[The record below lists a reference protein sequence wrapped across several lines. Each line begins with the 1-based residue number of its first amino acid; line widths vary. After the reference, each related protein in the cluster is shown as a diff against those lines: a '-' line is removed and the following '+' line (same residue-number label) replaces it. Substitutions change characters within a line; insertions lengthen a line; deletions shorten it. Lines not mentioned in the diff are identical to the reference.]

1 MDSKEGN
8 VYAMDTQTYW
18 APLPSYVVCR
28 GLDGI
33 TIDRY
38 SPWKQN
44 VGDGAMLMHTGL
56 WALDYGLWV
65 RGSGLW
71 ALGSGL

>member
-1 MDSKEGN
+1 MGPNDMG
-8 VYAMDTQTYW
+8 TQTCW
-18 APLPSYVVCR
+18 ATLPSYVCR

-44 VGDGAMLMHTGL
+44 VGDGAMLMHI
-56 WALDYGLWV
+56 GLWV
-65 RGSGLW
+65 LRSGL
-71 ALGSGL
+71 